1 MDKTVIQLLR
11 TAEPWDKVNE
21 AMREYEEYGERV
33 QSYVLFL
40 MGGMSGLSQYEIQKC
55 FEEAPK
61 KIEELKKKNMY
72 LSSRMLELIYSDKAG
87 EHELDEIYRKSM
99 VINVNVISWLDAA
112 SIYVCDSMDT
122 SMVISSSRE
131 VITEL
136 VNFIDILLNEF
147 F

>member
-1 MDKTVIQLLR
+1 M
-11 TAEPWDKVNE
+11 
-21 AMREYEEYGERV
+21 
-33 QSYVLFL
+33 
-40 MGGMSGLSQYEIQKC
+40 
-55 FEEAPK
+55 K
-61 KIEELKKKNMY
+61 KENMY

-99 VINVNVISWLDAA
+99 VINVNVRSWLDAA